1 VAVIVVCTLCFV
13 NLLLWFLFFK
23 KFKKIFSTEDII
35 ENTRNEL
42 NRMILDVNRN
52 AERNITLIESRLTE
66 LKEIISQADSR
77 VSFLKSELEK
87 NMMADSYKS
96 KVSGLVKSSGKGTFV
111 SDTSAVQA
119 AARYS
124 AFAKNAD
131 THQSELQQQS
141 LFSQEDAQVQ
151 ENNYKE
157 VPVLG
162 GNIRMA
168 ENPIVMKKSFN
179 DEVNER
185 YMRGE
190 SVEEIASLLGRS
202 VTEVQFALDMNI

>member
-1 VAVIVVCTLCFV
+1 MAVIVVCTLCFV